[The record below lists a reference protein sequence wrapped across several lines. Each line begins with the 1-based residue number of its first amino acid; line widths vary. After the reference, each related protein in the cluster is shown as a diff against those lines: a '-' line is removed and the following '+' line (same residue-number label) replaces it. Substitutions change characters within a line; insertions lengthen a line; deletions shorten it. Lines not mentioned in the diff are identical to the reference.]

1 MIWEV
6 DIDEIGKRIKKYR
19 EEREVKQVEL
29 ATLVG
34 THPTMVSLW
43 ESGKRRL
50 CNFDTIWKISLALDM
65 PIEYLLTDEPTNP
78 SQKFKSLKQLKEK
91 LKQLDEKKKMIP
103 VKSEYEP
110 FEEHSKRY
118 VRPYYKLLA
127 LKKYLHEMFPNYS
140 FSITKDANEI
150 ILTAPL
156 DKDYVHINLDKD
168 YMINSV
174 SYYSNE
180 EVDED

>member
-6 DIDEIGKRIKKYR
+6 DIDGIGKRIKKYR

-29 ATLVG
+29 ATFVG

-50 CNFDTIWKISLALDM
+50 CDFDTIWKISLALDM

-78 SQKFKSLKQLKEK
+78 SQKFKSLEQLKEK
-91 LKQLDEKKKMIP
+91 LKQLDEEKKMIP
-103 VKSEYEP
+103 VKSELES
-110 FEEHSKRY
+110 FEIHQKQY
-118 VRPYYKLLA
+118 VELYDKLLA
-127 LKKYLHEMFPNYS
+127 LKRYLYTMFPDYS
-140 FSITKDANEI
+140 FNISKNATEV

-180 EVDED
+180 EILND